1 MAPEATVI
9 EERVVQ
15 IAIVRFRDG
24 WQIVA
29 GEGSWGKFDYRVDAE
44 EAALRLAERIR
55 GEGREVQVLA
65 QDVFGHVE
73 PLNAA

>member
-1 MAPEATVI
+1 MTPI

-15 IAIVRFRDG
+15 IAIVRFEDG

-29 GEGSWGKFDYRVDAE
+29 GDGSWGRFGYRVDAE
-44 EAALRLAERIR
+44 EAALRIAERIR
-55 GEGREVQVLA
+55 GEGHEVAILA

-73 PLNAA
+73 PLTAA

>member
-1 MAPEATVI
+1 M
-9 EERVVQ
+9 VQ

-29 GEGSWGKFDYRVDAE
+29 GEGRWGQFIYRVDAE

-55 GEGREVQVLA
+55 GEGDKVEILA

>member
-1 MAPEATVI
+1 MIEVAVF

-29 GEGSWGKFDYRVDAE
+29 GDGRWGQFGFRVDAE
-44 EAALRLAERIR
+44 EAALRIAERIR
-55 GEGREVQVLA
+55 GEGREVEILA
-65 QDVFGHVE
+65 QDVFGHLQ
-73 PLNAA
+73 PLTAA